1 MNDSE
6 TSRILSEAV
15 FLTLL
20 SLHCCAGFSLV
31 AVNRGYSL
39 VEGRWF
45 LIEVASPV
53 VLALGCV
60 DFSGCGI
67 WPQLLQFPGSRA
79 QAQRLWHMG
88 LPAPPHVGSSWIRD

>member
-31 AVNRGYSL
+31 AESGGYSL
-39 VEGRWF
+39 
-45 LIEVASPV
+45 AV
-53 VLALGCV
+53 VLG
-60 DFSGCGI
+60 FSL
-67 WPQLLQFPGSRA
+67 WLFAAP
-79 QAQRLWHMG
+79 RL
-88 LPAPPHVGSSWIRD
+88 

>member
-31 AVNRGYSL
+31 AESGGYSL
-39 VEGRWF
+39 AVAWGP
-45 LIEVASPV
+45 LIAVASLV
-53 VLALGCV
+53 VKHRL
-60 DFSGCGI
+60 SGARASIVTSHRLLRCGS
-67 WPQLLQFPGSRA
+67 WAPE
-79 QAQRLWHMG
+79 QRL
-88 LPAPPHVGSSWIRD
+88 SSYGTQT